1 MIRFASLGS
10 GSAGNALLVETGAT
24 RVLVDCGFSVH
35 ETTARLNRLGRAP
48 DDIDAVLI
56 THEHSDHIGSS
67 AAFARRHRLAV
78 YMTPGTRLGAR
89 DVNYPALH
97 EFHAGERLAVGG
109 LEIQPFTV
117 PHDAREP
124 AQFIFSDGACRLAL
138 LTDAGHV
145 TAHMIATVDGVDG
158 LLLECNHDPSMLE
171 HGPYPAALKRR
182 VGGPYGHLPNREA
195 ERLLG
200 AIDHRRLQHVIGMH
214 LSERNNRPQ
223 LARAALAAGLGC
235 EPQDTVIA
243 DQSDGFGWRELR

>member
-10 GSAGNALLVETGAT
+10 GSAGNALLVETGDT
-24 RVLVDCGFSVH
+24 RVLVDCGFSMQ
-35 ETTARLNRLGRAP
+35 ETTARLHRLERAP
-48 DDIDAVLI
+48 DQIDAVLI

-67 AAFARRHRLAV
+67 AAFARRHRLPV

-89 DVNYPALH
+89 DVRYPALH
-97 EFHAGERLAVGG
+97 EFHAGENLAIGG

-124 AQFIFSDGACRLAL
+124 AQFIFSDGARRLAL
-138 LTDAGHV
+138 MTDAGHV
-145 TAHMIATVDGVDG
+145 TAHMIASVNGVDG

-171 HGPYPAALKRR
+171 HGPYPAMLKRR
-182 VGGPYGHLPNREA
+182 VGGPYGHLPNHEA

-200 AIDHRRLQHVIGMH
+200 AIDCRRLQHVIGMH
-214 LSERNNRPQ
+214 LSERNNHPQ

-235 EPQDTVIA
+235 QPEETVLA
-243 DQSDGFGWRELR
+243 DQAVGFGWRELR

>member
-10 GSAGNALLVETGAT
+10 GSAGNALLVETGDT

-35 ETTARLNRLGRAP
+35 ETTARLNRLERTP

-67 AAFARRHRLAV
+67 AAFARRHRLPV

-89 DVNYPALH
+89 DVSYPALH

-182 VGGPYGHLPNREA
+182 VGGPYGHLPNHEA

-235 EPQDTVIA
+235 QPEETLIA
-243 DQSDGFGWRELR
+243 DQSVGFGWRELR